1 MGGVLNQVTGFAIW
15 GSLSATVVLG
25 AFLLVQ
31 AVVDPPRRRRFGLL
45 SAAMW
50 FLAAVDFLRSLG
62 HLGTSEYEQLRL
74 LWSGA
79 YAGAVLWLFGRP
91 ARTALA
97 AALALPAFGFAA
109 FYGYRA
115 DLATTLTYP
124 LSFGLVAFVHF
135 DQYRKG
141 RGFASALLSACSA
154 VQATMCAVYYA
165 TISSGNPEVMILG
178 YAHYA
183 SVAILGVLLGW
194 VHLPREIRGRS
205 PVKMSPAYARIFG
218 GAFLALELPLQ
229 LGLLVFYRQ
238 TPTLFLAAAATQ
250 QMVAL
255 AFYFVHR
262 HQLVIHADNVGQL
275 LEERTGELRA
285 AQAELAR
292 QNEILAERLAEQARD
307 LQAKTQVIDRQ
318 RRLELA
324 AQTAGQVA
332 HDIQNLV
339 SPILIRLDRLEV
351 DHGVTEEYAVIR
363 RQVEQLMTLNTQLL
377 ALSRRGRVERLPVA
391 LADVVRDAVARFPG
405 QEIAVEVL
413 GAAGV
418 SGSAAQLG
426 RAVSNLIANAL
437 ESNPDRRAAV
447 TVRSGVTEL
456 AANRR
461 CHLGFLSPGRYA
473 FVEVED
479 RGTGIPEQDLDKI
492 FEPFFSSKGARH
504 QSGSGLGLTIV
515 AAVVDD
521 HQGVLDLRTGPKGT
535 TFMLYFPALQAP
547 SEAPP
552 APPLSCNATVLIVED
567 DSSQRASLAA
577 ELSKAGYTVVVS
589 GSGREALQALQSK
602 PVDLLLLD
610 FGLPDMSGQE
620 LLMGALHVRPGIRA
634 VIHSSYLT
642 GDQEAALRAL
652 GASSILTKPA
662 PIAAVVSALRQ
673 AQDER
678 VESEQR
684 APSRLE

>member
-1 MGGVLNQVTGFAIW
+1 MEGVLNQVTGFAIW

-62 HLGTSEYEQLRL
+62 YVGPSSYEQLRL

-91 ARTALA
+91 PLRALA
-97 AALALPAFGFAA
+97 AALALPAFGFAV

-115 DLATTLTYP
+115 DLATTMTYP
-124 LSFGLVAFVHF
+124 LSFGLVAYVHF

-141 RGFASALLSACSA
+141 RGFASALLAACSA
-154 VQATMCAVYYA
+154 VQAIMCALYYT

-205 PVKMSPAYARIFG
+205 PVKMSPATARVFG

-229 LGLLVFYRQ
+229 LGLLVYYRR
-238 TPTLFLAAAATQ
+238 TPTLFLAAAAIQ
-250 QMVAL
+250 QMIAL

-275 LEERTGELRA
+275 LEERTGELRS

-339 SPILIRLDRLEV
+339 SPILVRLDRPADGNAETY
-351 DHGVTEEYAVIR
+351 GVIR
-363 RQVEQLMTLNTQLL
+363 RQVEQLMALNTQLL
-377 ALSRRGRVERLPVA
+377 ALSRRGRVERLPVS
-391 LADVVRDAVARFPG
+391 LADVVRDAVTRFPG
-405 QEIAVEVL
+405 QAISTEVR
-413 GAAGV
+413 GASWV
-418 SGSAAQLG
+418 SGSASQLG

-437 ESNPDRRAAV
+437 ESDLDRRAVV
-447 TVRSGVTEL
+447 TVRSGVMEL

-461 CHLGFLSPGRYA
+461 CHLGFLSPGRYSM
-473 FVEVED
+473 VEVED
-479 RGTGIPEQDLDKI
+479 LGTGIPEKDLDKI

-521 HQGVLDLRTGPKGT
+521 HQGVLDLQTGPKGT
-535 TFMLYFPALQAP
+535 KFMLYFPSLQAP
-547 SEAPP
+547 SEAPS
-552 APPLSCNATVLIVED
+552 APGMSCNATVLIVED
-567 DSSQRASLAA
+567 DSSQRANLAA
-577 ELSKAGYTVVVS
+577 ELSKTGYTVVTS
-589 GSGREALQALQSK
+589 GSGREALQALQSTS
-602 PVDLLLLD
+602 VDLLLLD
-610 FGLPDMSGQE
+610 CGLPDMSGQE
-620 LLMGALHVRPGIRA
+620 VLLGALHVRPGIRA

-642 GDQEAALRAL
+642 GDQEAALKAV

-662 PIAAVVSALRQ
+662 PIAAVLAALHQ
-673 AQDER
+673 AQDEQ
-678 VESEQR
+678 VETEKR
-684 APSRLE
+684 APTRLD